1 MGLWAC
7 IGKKK
12 VLADSSYSG
21 LWLNPSW
28 HLFQQNKTLQI
39 HPVSTHHAVKVV
51 FIDTLHLFEETVT
64 FLHDNEQRYDFK
76 ALYYTPKEFK
86 TFAEYSAVHGVDL
99 PIRDIEECAP

>member
-1 MGLWAC
+1 
-7 IGKKK
+7 
-12 VLADSSYSG
+12 
-21 LWLNPSW
+21 
-28 HLFQQNKTLQI
+28 
-39 HPVSTHHAVKVV
+39 
-51 FIDTLHLFEETVT
+51 VT